1 MMTQAEDHLRALD
14 VPKLE
19 LLIRETNANFVQ
31 FYEALDYKTAPV
43 IVMSRWLKEPPVTQ
57 DD

>member
-19 LLIRETNANFVQ
+19 LMIRETNAKVVQ
-31 FYEALDYKTAPV
+31 FY
-43 IVMSRWLKEPPVTQ
+43 
-57 DD
+57 

>member
-19 LLIRETNANFVQ
+19 LMIRETNAKV
-31 FYEALDYKTAPV
+31 V
-43 IVMSRWLKEPPVTQ
+43 
-57 DD
+57 